1 MFHVLMEFAK
11 ADVNSPR
18 SVRALS
24 KVRIMKLCEL
34 RQTRIRKSSYLS
46 SDSYRYMCV
55 TSNTTL
61 GWVKSFCVNTIAK
74 MARIRT
80 KIPRVLPN
88 SVVCRCTMQTH
99 VDVITHC
106 NLDASVL
113 CQSFHE
119 QLLSGK
125 KVSISSAVP
134 RPFGAVHPQHA
145 MPPRQV
151 PPAPVVRQPLVGID
165 LQALNQA
172 HKALKPPHASGNA
185 KYMKGT
191 ANEPNK
197 VCEITK
203 KKVFMFDLS

>member
-1 MFHVLMEFAK
+1 MVSRY
-11 ADVNSPR
+11 AD
-18 SVRALS
+18 
-24 KVRIMKLCEL
+24 
-34 RQTRIRKSSYLS
+34 
-46 SDSYRYMCV
+46 
-55 TSNTTL
+55 
-61 GWVKSFCVNTIAK
+61 G
-74 MARIRT
+74 T
-80 KIPRVLPN
+80 K
-88 SVVCRCTMQTH
+88 QTH

-191 ANEPNK
+191 ANEPTK

-203 KKVFMFDLS
+203 KKVFMFDLSYWKEKAPLTNFRIYRPSLAFDSSSHNWLIGT